1 MYEQEEKRHGHIHES
16 GMQTEDKDAY
26 EAKGIK

>member
-1 MYEQEEKRHGHIHES
+1 MYEQEEKGHGHTHES
-16 GMQTEDKDAY
+16 RMQTEDKDTY